1 MGLTEFL
8 HSHFDDNVVIKVSH
22 DNTLYSGSVK
32 LVPYWV
38 LFQYG
43 KRHVSFDKSVSFYA
57 VRIAEQ

>member
-1 MGLTEFL
+1 MNLMEFL
-8 HSHFDDNVVIKVSH
+8 HMHFDDNVVIKVSH

-43 KRHVSFDKSVSFYA
+43 KRYVSFDKSVSFYA
-57 VRIAEQ
+57 VRIADK